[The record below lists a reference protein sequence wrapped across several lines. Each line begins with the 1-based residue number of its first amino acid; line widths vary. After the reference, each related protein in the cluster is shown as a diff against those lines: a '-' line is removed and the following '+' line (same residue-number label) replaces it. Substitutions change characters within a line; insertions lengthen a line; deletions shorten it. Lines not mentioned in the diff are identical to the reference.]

1 MSLEIILGPMF
12 SGKSSRILS
21 IVSRYSALGMPILV
35 IKHSADNRYS
45 QNEVATHDGRRAP
58 CVSVGDFG
66 ELNEGYLRSFRVIVV
81 EEAQFFQGLVQ
92 FVRRVVDDLHT
103 HVFLVGLDGDSER
116 RPFGEIL
123 QCIPLADKV
132 EKLSALCS
140 GCANG
145 TEAFFTRRRVPY
157 GGQVMVAGSNL
168 YEAVCRD
175 CYHYFN
181 GRDAVHEQEQE

>member
-1 MSLEIILGPMF
+1 MSLEVILGPMF

-21 IVSRYSALGMPILV
+21 IVSRYSAIGMSILV

-58 CVSVGDFG
+58 CVSVGEFS
-66 ELNEGYLRSFRVIVV
+66 EINEGFLRSFQVIVV
-81 EEAQFFQGLVQ
+81 EEAQFFRDLVQ
-92 FVRRVVDDLHT
+92 FVKYTVDDLHKN
-103 HVFLVGLDGDSER
+103 VFLVGLDGDSER

-123 QCIPLADKV
+123 QCIPLADRV
-132 EKLSALCS
+132 EKITALCG

-145 TEAFFTRRRVPY
+145 AEAIFTRRRVPCDR
-157 GGQVMVAGSNL
+157 QMVVAGSNL
-168 YEAVCRD
+168 YEAVCRS

-181 GRDAVHEQEQE
+181 ARDAVEEQQ